1 MGQIKNIKLHIVT
14 DIKILAA
21 ARQASQTDTMAK
33 VKAHE
38 LRGRKKEDLLHQLN
52 ELKTELQQLHV
63 AKVTGGAPSK
73 LSKIKVVRKS
83 IACVMT
89 VISQTQRENLQKF
102 HATKKYKPLDLRT
115 KKTRAMRRAL
125 TKHEASLKTLRQIK
139 KDTHFSLRKYAVKE

>member
-1 MGQIKNIKLHIVT
+1 MGLFN
-14 DIKILAA
+14 
-21 ARQASQTDTMAK
+21 ASEDSRCEMAK

-38 LRGRKKEDLLHQLN
+38 LRGKKKDDLLHQLN

-83 IACVMT
+83 IARVMT
-89 VISQTQRENLQKF
+89 VISQSQRDNLKKF
-102 HATKKYKPLDLRT
+102 YKSRKYKPLDLRV

-125 TKHEASLKTLRQIK
+125 TKNEAERKTLRQIK
-139 KDTHFSLRKYAVKE
+139 KDTHFGIRKFAVKE

>member
-14 DIKILAA
+14 DIKIRLSSSSSAA
-21 ARQASQTDTMAK
+21 AAMAK

-38 LRGRKKEDLLHQLN
+38 LRGRKKEELLHQLN

-83 IACVMT
+83 IARVMT

-102 HATKKYKPLDLRT
+102 HATKKYKPLDLRA